1 MGGKKKAAAKK
12 GGKADDTPDES
23 VNNFWK
29 AYKKR
34 CQTELNCDVS
44 KVVKVAY
51 DKYLD
56 EDEPIKKFVFWEEL
70 GWVGVRAIME
80 SLKQVA

>member
-12 GGKADDTPDES
+12 GKADDEPDES
-23 VNNFWK
+23 VNNFMK
-29 AYKKR
+29 IYKKR
-34 CQTELNCDVS
+34 CTTELMCDVS
-44 KVVKVAY
+44 KVIKEGYA
-51 DKYLD
+51 KYQD